1 MAIQIREAALTP
13 LHQFTVSAPGGAI
26 IGIIGDDNAGVS
38 EVLRLAAGVALP
50 FEGSVDYS
58 QPARY
63 LGPLD
68 ALNFS
73 PTAVLAID
81 HTLSMHDAMVCARA
95 AQELE
100 RLRREGATILI
111 ASHDLDML
119 KELCE
124 EIWWVKD
131 GRLAAKGD
139 PGEVLTSW
147 RRHIA
152 ASNRAWG
159 DGITSPMLPSMRRGD
174 GRARILEL
182 GVFGENGHPASVIR
196 SGESM
201 KVRVTVF
208 FEQAASDPVVGVM
221 IRTRIGFEVFGT
233 NTELE
238 KLKLGPC
245 MKGVTLRVTF
255 SIPCNLCPQEYTIT
269 AASHDPDGVWHDW
282 MEDAV
287 AFSVADDRYTAG
299 VANLRAEVGFEILVA
314 K

>member
-1 MAIQIREAALTP
+1 
-13 LHQFTVSAPGGAI
+13 VSAPGGAI
-26 IGIIGDDNAGVS
+26 IGVIGEDGAGVS
-38 EVLRLAAGVALP
+38 EVLRLATGAALP
-50 FEGSVDYS
+50 LEGSVDHS

-63 LGPLD
+63 LGPTD
-68 ALNFS
+68 ALNLS

-81 HTLSMHDAMVCARA
+81 HTLSMHDAIVGARA
-95 AQELE
+95 AQGLE
-100 RLRREGATILI
+100 RLRRDGATILV
-111 ASHDLDML
+111 ASHDLEML

-124 EIWWVKD
+124 EIWWVKN

-139 PGEVLTSW
+139 PAEVVREW
-147 RRHIA
+147 QRHVA
-152 ASNRAWG
+152 ASHRTWG
-159 DGITSPMLPSMRRGD
+159 DSVISPMLPSMRRGD
-174 GRARILEL
+174 GRAQILEL
-182 GVFGENGHPASVIR
+182 AVFGESGQPASVIR
-196 SGESM
+196 SGETM
-201 KVRVTVF
+201 KVRVTVH

-245 MKGVTLRVTF
+245 LKGVTLRVTF

-287 AFSVADDRYTAG
+287 AFSVSDSRYTAG
-299 VANLRAEVGFEILVA
+299 VANLRAEVGYEIMPA
-314 K
+314 KQL

>member
-1 MAIQIREAALTP
+1 MLGE
-13 LHQFTVSAPGGAI
+13 
-26 IGIIGDDNAGVS
+26 DDAGVS

-50 FEGSVDYS
+50 LEGSVDSS

-68 ALNFS
+68 ELNVS
-73 PTAVLAID
+73 SVAVLSID
-81 HTLSMHDAMVCARA
+81 HTLSMHDALVRARA

-100 RLRREGATILI
+100 RLRRDGATILV
-111 ASHDLDML
+111 ASYDLELL
-119 KELCE
+119 KALCE

-131 GRLAAKGD
+131 GRLFAKGD
-139 PGEVLTSW
+139 PQEVIDAWQRHVAVSHRALGENVV
-147 RRHIA
+147 
-152 ASNRAWG
+152 
-159 DGITSPMLPSMRRGD
+159 SPMMPSMRRGD
-174 GRARILEL
+174 GRAKIVDL
-182 GVFGENGHPASVIR
+182 GVFAENGQPASVIR
-196 SGESM
+196 SGETM
-201 KVRVTVF
+201 KVRVTVR
-208 FEQAASDPVVGVM
+208 FEQAVPDPVVGIM

-238 KLKLGPC
+238 KLTLGPC
-245 MKGVTLRVTF
+245 MKGVTTRVTF

-299 VANLRAEVGFEILVA
+299 VANLRADVGFEIMPV